1 MTEVTGK
8 ALNLTL
14 CRTCGFQCELQARCP
29 RCHARLH
36 LRFRHSIQRTW
47 ALLLAALILYVPAN
61 VYPITVLTYLG
72 QTSGDTIM
80 SGVIALA
87 KSGMLPI
94 ALLVFAASIFIP
106 FLKITGMMLIL
117 LSIHFRWKLSA
128 NNRLLLHRFISS
140 IGHWSILDLFV
151 ISIMAA
157 LMNLGNLATFI
168 AGPASTAFAA
178 VVVLSVWAA
187 ESFDPRLIWDLK

>member
-1 MTEVTGK
+1 MASVTGRD
-8 ALNLTL
+8 LHQTL
-14 CRTCGFQCELQARCP
+14 CRTCGYQTSLQPNCP
-29 RCHARLH
+29 RCGARLQ
-36 LRFRHSIQRTW
+36 LRYRNSIQRSW
-47 ALLLAALILYVPAN
+47 GLLIAALILYVPAN
-61 VYPITVLTYLG
+61 IYPITVLTYLG
-72 QTSGDTIM
+72 RTSGDTIM

-117 LSIHFRWKLSA
+117 LSIQLRWKLSP
-128 NNRLLLHRFISS
+128 NNRLLLYRFISA

-157 LMNLGNLATFI
+157 LMNMGNLATFI

-178 VVVLSVWAA
+178 VVLLSVWAA
-187 ESFDPRLIWDLK
+187 ETFDPRLIWDDL